1 MNATLITAF
10 LRQRFTSPMRLA
22 LAVLFTLF
30 PLAGV
35 ALSGQLSLL
44 HGISAPLAILFAAG
58 AIGQDVSSG
67 TLQLLLVRPVTRPE
81 YVVSRW
87 LGASLAALALTLG
100 TLALGTLV
108 LMLRGT
114 PAAPLEVLRL
124 ALEAITTIAGQA
136 AVIVMLSTLVG
147 GIGDLGIFLGLNIL
161 LQMGQAAALFMK
173 SPGLGRACEELVG
186 ALGPQLSFAGL
197 PQSVPPSWFAVV
209 SWASS
214 LTLALAAGIT
224 RLNRRELSYAA
235 D

>member
-1 MNATLITAF
+1 VNATLITAF

-35 ALSGQLSLL
+35 AISGQLSLL
-44 HGISAPLAILFAAG
+44 NGIASPLAILFAAG

-81 YVVSRW
+81 YLVSRW
-87 LGASLAALALTLG
+87 LGASLAAFALTLG
-100 TLALGTLV
+100 TVAFGALV
-108 LMLRGT
+108 MMLRGT
-114 PAAPLEVLRL
+114 PAPPLEVLRVV
-124 ALEAITTIAGQA
+124 LEAVTAVTGHA
-136 AVIVMLSTLVG
+136 AVIVMLSALVG
-147 GIGDLGIFLGLNIL
+147 GIGDLGIYAGLNIL
-161 LQMGQAAALFMK
+161 LQMGQTAAMFMK
-173 SPGLGRACEELVG
+173 SPWLGRTCAELVG
-186 ALGPQLSFAGL
+186 ALGPEVSFAGL
-197 PQSVPPSWFAVV
+197 PQNLPPTWFSVV

-214 LTLALAAGIT
+214 LTLALAVAIA